1 MFSLLWY
8 RCSSGILHV
17 LFRFCQ
23 IRVSSSPL
31 VVLQTVFFAVKY
43 FEWCS
48 TEPLYCLLV
57 DLLEVLIQQ
66 SWWLTLLTE
75 YWLSCFVFPQMTGM
89 TKTVMMMATALMMMM
104 TTTMMMM
111 MMTRT
116 CEVVAGDLLPTRAP
130 SAPQPNLTQPLNHHD
145 HYYSGIDDDDQWF

>member
-1 MFSLLWY
+1 MFSLFWY

-48 TEPLYCLLV
+48 TESLYCLLV
-57 DLLEVLIQQ
+57 DLLEVLIRQ

-89 TKTVMMMATALMMMM
+89 TKTRMMM
-104 TTTMMMM
+104 TTTLMMATIMVFV
-111 MMTRT
+111 
-116 CEVVAGDLLPTRAP
+116 CPHNCLVPDIGPYPTFIAIHCR
-130 SAPQPNLTQPLNHHD
+130 LYKD
-145 HYYSGIDDDDQWF
+145 